1 MSGDFSGLVKAIGSL
16 LDGFDADTVTVAL
29 GAVTIKHI
37 VNSTRTETQ
46 AHDLAQRFA
55 KTLRSSVADAVNRK
69 GSDQ

>member
-1 MSGDFSGLVKAIGSL
+1 MSSHLTDLTKSL
-16 LDGFDADTVTVAL
+16 SALIDGFKPETVMAAL
-29 GAVTIKHI
+29 GAVTLKHI

-55 KTLRSSVADAVNRK
+55 KTLRSSVADAANRK